1 MPKFN
6 VYYQVKKTLYKKGE
20 EVGFTLNP
28 INETEDEIRVNT
40 ESIAAQEYEFFVD
53 WVSKQR
59 HKVLVITLNNGKEY
73 RVRSDKYTVFC

>member
-6 VYYQVKKTLYKKGE
+6 VYYRARKALHTKNELH
-20 EVGFTLNP
+20 GFSLLP
-28 INETEDEIRVNT
+28 INENEDEIRVNT